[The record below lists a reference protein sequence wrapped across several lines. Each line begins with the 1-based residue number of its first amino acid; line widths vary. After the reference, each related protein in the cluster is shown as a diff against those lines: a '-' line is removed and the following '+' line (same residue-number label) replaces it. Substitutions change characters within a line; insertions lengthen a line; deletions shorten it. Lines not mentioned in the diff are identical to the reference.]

1 MKVFISSVVTGFEA
15 ERDAAAAAAT
25 TLGCEVRRC
34 EDFGALEKSPQE
46 ACLDGVRW
54 ADVVVLLLGERY
66 GGVLPSGISATHEEY
81 HEARNRGTA
90 LAFAQTNADFE
101 PDQRKFVDEV
111 RDWQGGLN
119 SESFADPDEL
129 QRKVTRAVHD
139 FALRKAA
146 APFDV
151 AMLRSQALSRT
162 PERSLAPPPIAH
174 VAVAVAPEV
183 TILSP
188 TELQDVSLQR
198 VMRGVALLG
207 ANAILDPSV
216 GSSFQ
221 LSGDLLD
228 LEQSLSNHLAI
239 DQRGCIWMSAD
250 VTHRGGGIVPL
261 GVVLEEE
268 LAEMI
273 ARMFRLA
280 SELLDATDHS
290 RRLTHV
296 LPVTML
302 DRGHAALR
310 TRDEQA
316 ASPSS
321 FSIPMSPER
330 HVADWPRDV
339 LTRPALSRDAESLAR
354 NVVAQFRQ
362 MAQSR

>member
-15 ERDAAAAAAT
+15 ERDAAAEASA

-34 EDFGALEKSPQE
+34 EDFGALERSPQE
-46 ACLDGVRW
+46 ACLKGVRW
-54 ADVVVLLLGERY
+54 ADAVVLILGERY
-66 GGVLPSGISATHEEY
+66 GGLLPSGISATHEEY

-90 LAFAQTNADFE
+90 LAFVQTNADSE
-101 PDQRKFVDEV
+101 LRQRDFVDEV
-111 RDWQGGLN
+111 RDWQGGLTT
-119 SESFADPDEL
+119 ESFADPDEL
-129 QRKVTRAVHD
+129 QRKVTRALHD

-151 AMLRSQALSRT
+151 AVLRSEALSRI
-162 PERSLAPPPIAH
+162 PERSLAPPPTAH

-188 TELQDVSLQR
+188 LELQDDS
-198 VMRGVALLG
+198 MRRKVRGLALLG
-207 ANAILDPSV
+207 PNAVLDPSV

-221 LSGDLLD
+221 LTGDLLD
-228 LEQSLSNHLAI
+228 LLQSSSCHLAI
-239 DQRGCIWMSAD
+239 DQRGYLWMSAD

-280 SELLDATDHS
+280 SELLDVTDHS
-290 RRLTHV
+290 HRLTHV
-296 LPVTML
+296 LPVTVL
-302 DRGHAALR
+302 NRGHAALR

-321 FSIPMSPER
+321 FSIPMAPER

-354 NVVAQFRQ
+354 NVVAQFTQ